1 MGLYTVTI
9 EEKTIGEKLTTLV
22 VSDESWAAVT
32 TKDNLVPYVAAIFV
46 VTDEDAVQ
54 KDASVLENPIRE
66 NSIAFSGKL
75 PVELDI
81 HKYVDYN
88 TMLDKSFLEPMKTIL
103 DCLGWS
109 TTPIATL
116 DDLF

>member
-1 MGLYTVTI
+1 VGLYTVTI
-9 EEKTIGEKLTTLV
+9 EETTIGEKLTTLV

-66 NSIAFSGKL
+66 NSCELSKEPNDDPTTVNDEDPLAGTTCAMTVVASGD
-75 PVELDI
+75 VYDTSS
-81 HKYVDYN
+81 VA
-88 TMLDKSFLEPMKTIL
+88 EP
-103 DCLGWS
+103 DCM
-109 TTPIATL
+109 
-116 DDLF
+116 